1 MSRTRRDPSLR
12 TRWTITPA
20 FVQPQLLRDQ
30 ESWTLDANVPH
41 HTAQLWRLA
50 ARSPRPL
57 HQAVERCARC
67 FQREFGYDFVQ
78 YSADEAYRT
87 TETQAWLWT
96 TTSLAYDDPYL
107 VLGAAC
113 LRWRTYTNLPDG
125 LWALQ
130 WIWLHPYARHHG
142 VFRAAWPLL
151 LARYDGVHLEPPVSS
166 TLQRLVAGTPT
177 RTLQTTEGTP
187 LRLYLPPPPA
197 AVGED
202 DQRFTSDWFAKVHYL
217 SQLSA
222 EGGPSR

>member
-1 MSRTRRDPSLR
+1 MSRTRSDPYLR

-30 ESWTLDANVPH
+30 ESWTLHATVQH
-41 HTAQLWRLA
+41 RGAQLWCLGQ
-50 ARSPRPL
+50 RSPRPL

-67 FQREFGYDFVQ
+67 FQRELGYDFVQ
-78 YSADEAYRT
+78 YRAAEAYRT

-96 TTSLAYDDPYL
+96 TTSLADEAPCL

-113 LRWRTYTNLPDG
+113 LRRRTYTNLPDG

-166 TLQRLVAGTPT
+166 TMQRLVAGTPT
-177 RTLQTTEGTP
+177 RTLHTTEGTP

-197 AVGED
+197 AEGED

>member
-1 MSRTRRDPSLR
+1 MSRTRSDPYLR

-30 ESWTLDANVPH
+30 ESWTLHATVLH
-41 HTAQLWRLA
+41 HGAQLWRLA
-50 ARSPRPL
+50 LRSPRHL

-96 TTSLAYDDPYL
+96 TTFLADDDPCL

-166 TLQRLVAGTPT
+166 TMQRLVAGTPT

-197 AVGED
+197 AEGED

>member
-1 MSRTRRDPSLR
+1 MSRTRSDPSLR

-30 ESWTLDANVPH
+30 ESWTLHATVLH
-41 HTAQLWRLA
+41 HGAQLWRLA

-67 FQREFGYDFVQ
+67 FQREFGYDCVQ
-78 YSADEAYRT
+78 YSADEAYLT

-197 AVGED
+197 AEGD
-202 DQRFTSDWFAKVHYL
+202 DDPRCTSDWFAKVHYL